1 MLEISLYDSEECL
14 SSANTKCF
22 TVGKFLPLSLDGFF
36 KKASH
41 VFGQQLSALFTQI
54 GHMAGG
60 VDSDRY
66 SVHIQMGM
74 GGQILCHARCGAE
87 IVLTAS
93 KIDRSFLFLRMDNPK
108 ASAGLI
114 WNFRFQVVLM
124 GKERAA
130 ERRSKV
136 MPSSCFIKAK
146 ADRKAGVY

>member
-1 MLEISLYDSEECL
+1 M
-14 SSANTKCF
+14 
-22 TVGKFLPLSLDGFF
+22 DGFF

-93 KIDRSFLFLRMDNPK
+93 KIDLKFFVPAHGQSQGIGGTDLELSIPGSVD
-108 ASAGLI
+108 G
-114 WNFRFQVVLM
+114 
-124 GKERAA
+124 EREGRGAA
-130 ERRSKV
+130 
-136 MPSSCFIKAK
+136 IKGDA
-146 ADRKAGVY
+146 